1 MEFNFENPGRRVGP
15 KVGGELISVTY
26 KVSDIYTLVVPK

>member
-15 KVGGELISVTY
+15 RFGGELISVTY
-26 KVSDIYTLVVPK
+26 KVSDIYPLVVPK